1 MYQVLKEIGAS
12 DTCSDLIETILS
24 DAMEIQIKKSTT
36 IHPAH
41 ETPKRCLQSSVL
53 DLLPRAVHIP
63 LLYFFRQRQ
72 PNDSSNFF
80 RAGVLKEAL
89 SKVLVP
95 FYPVAGRLGR
105 DQNGRIEIKCNGQG
119 VLFVE
124 AETSYVL
131 DDLGDFESS
140 FELQKLVPSVE
151 YTKDISSY
159 PLLITQVDDFEK
171 ESLQLL

>member
-1 MYQVLKEIGAS
+1 MLIIKFTGG
-12 DTCSDLIETILS
+12 DLIDIIVS
-24 DAMEIQIKKSTT
+24 DRMEVQIKKSTT

-41 ETPKRCLQSSVL
+41 ETPKHCLQSSVL
-53 DLLPRAVHIP
+53 DLLPRAAHIP
-63 LLYFFRQRQ
+63 FLYFFRQRQ
-72 PNDSSNFF
+72 PNDCSNFF
-80 RAGVLKEAL
+80 GAGLLKEAL

-95 FYPVAGRLGR
+95 FYPMAGRLGR
-105 DQNGRIEIKCNGQG
+105 DQKGRIEIKCNGEG

-124 AETSYVL
+124 AETSHVI

-159 PLLITQVDDFEK
+159 PLLVTQVDDLKRQFLV
-171 ESLQLL
+171 LQEHCV